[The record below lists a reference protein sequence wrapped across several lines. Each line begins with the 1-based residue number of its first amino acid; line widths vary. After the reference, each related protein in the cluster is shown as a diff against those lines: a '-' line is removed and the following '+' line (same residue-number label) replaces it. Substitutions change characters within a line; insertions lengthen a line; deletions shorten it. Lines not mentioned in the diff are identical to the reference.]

1 MDDRPIDGRCGELGG
16 EYSSLRSSLRSSLL
30 PIPDVEA
37 TRAVLTRGVLDRIEG
52 RGASNSGIG
61 SSYVEYLSLYE

>member
-16 EYSSLRSSLRSSLL
+16 EYSSLRSSLL

-37 TRAVLTRGVLDRIEG
+37 TRAVLTRGVLDRIDG
-52 RGASNSGIG
+52 RGASSSGIG